1 MESNWYIIKVMPG
14 KERKLNEQFN
24 KEISLGKIEN
34 IKRFICPTEQNLVVV
49 KNKKIIKE
57 KVLYSGYLYFETG
70 KKLEESDLKIIAGID
85 GIMGM
90 MGDRTPI
97 KVRSEEVRKILK
109 DDETLKFMFDDSQ
122 KYWEFKNFDKR
133 LRIPEIKIKFPYPIM
148 IRAYSILVPEKSKF
162 QNYPKDI
169 KLIGKDLLR
178 GEADPN
184 KQAKY

>member
-49 KNKKIIKE
+49 KNKKILKE
-57 KVLYSGYLYFETG
+57 KVLYSGYLYFETN

-97 KVRSEEVRKILK
+97 RVRGEEVRKILK
-109 DDETLKFMFDDSQ
+109 DEILQDHLDS
-122 KYWEFKNFDKR
+122 KR
-133 LRIPEIKIKFPYPIM
+133 LRYIKGDQVTVLEGPFQSFTGVVTEIKD
-148 IRAYSILVPEKSKF
+148 EKVDI
-162 QNYPKDI
+162 DI
-169 KLIGKDLLR
+169 KIFGRSTNVSLTLNQIQKV
-178 GEADPN
+178 
-184 KQAKY
+184 